1 MFALADVN
9 SFYASCERVFRPDLK
24 GKPVV
29 VLSNN
34 DGCVIARSAEAKPWI
49 KMGMPWFQM
58 KNETYP
64 EKIYAFSSNY
74 ELYASMSAR
83 VMSCLEELAPRV
95 EQYSIDEMF
104 LDLTGVEHCMD
115 LEDFGRQLRQHVYDC
130 TRLTIGVG
138 AGPTKTLAKS
148 AQWASKE
155 WKQFR
160 GVLALTRGNP
170 QRTRKLLSLQPV
182 EEIWGVGNRIA
193 RKLALL
199 QIVGGDK
206 LIIPLLLMELHMN
219 PFKGRHFQR
228 DIILWAVRWYCKYG
242 ISYRELQEM
251 LAERGVNV
259 DHSTIYR
266 WVQRYAP
273 EMEKR
278 LRWYWRNPSDLCPWH
293 MDETYVKV
301 NGRWAYLYRA
311 VDSRGRTVDFYLS
324 SRRNSKAAYRFL
336 GKILNNVKKWQIPRF
351 INTDKAPAYGRA
363 LALLKR
369 EGRCPSDV
377 EHRQIKYRN
386 NVIEC
391 DHGKLK
397 RIIGATLGFKSM
409 KTAYATIKGIEVMRA
424 LRKGQASAF
433 YYGDPWAKCAW

>member
-1 MFALADVN
+1 
-9 SFYASCERVFRPDLK
+9 
-24 GKPVV
+24 
-29 VLSNN
+29 
-34 DGCVIARSAEAKPWI
+34 
-49 KMGMPWFQM
+49 
-58 KNETYP
+58 
-64 EKIYAFSSNY
+64 
-74 ELYASMSAR
+74 
-83 VMSCLEELAPRV
+83 
-95 EQYSIDEMF
+95 
-104 LDLTGVEHCMD
+104 
-115 LEDFGRQLRQHVYDC
+115 
-130 TRLTIGVG
+130 
-138 AGPTKTLAKS
+138 
-148 AQWASKE
+148 
-155 WKQFR
+155 
-160 GVLALTRGNP
+160 
-170 QRTRKLLSLQPV
+170 
-182 EEIWGVGNRIA
+182 
-193 RKLALL
+193 
-199 QIVGGDK
+199 
-206 LIIPLLLMELHMN
+206 MN

-311 VDSRGRTVDFYLS
+311 VDSRGR
-324 SRRNSKAAYRFL
+324 
-336 GKILNNVKKWQIPRF
+336 RF

-433 YYGDPWAKCAW
+433 YYGDPLGEMRLVSRVFEM